1 MSFIAYIGSKSTPRD
16 PVCSSFPTAAPPKSA
31 FYNHNLKYI
40 FALER
45 AATIKRRNAAAEQSS
60 LALMSLVLGVLVI
73 WVAAMGVCCG
83 LKLI

>member
-1 MSFIAYIGSKSTPRD
+1 
-16 PVCSSFPTAAPPKSA
+16 
-31 FYNHNLKYI
+31 LKYI